1 MGLDA
6 SQIKFLLTAVKM
18 PASQYRLVCG
28 VALSGILFGK
38 MSMPD
43 TSKTGSDKTT
53 AKPEK
58 GPDTTIKPEGSF
70 QQQKQDSDSQR
81 AAEQKKGGAVAL
93 PELSISGSDAKTEKG
108 GEGAAAKSGS
118 WSTQEL
124 SKALRY
130 LDSIKPAAERSF
142 TTSSAGERAQ
152 GHTYI
157 LLRDKILPELKKEGK
172 IGAEWQLYP
181 SVSQS
186 PADKVGADYLLVN
199 TKTGAFH
206 FLDATLKENKDN
218 VFGLRAGGVLIVDNR
233 LFDEFSALKTNESG
247 DIGLAAQKLE
257 TDISSQIESL
267 AKSTTPFVIGP
278 DGTPMPSVTVV
289 TEEQAKT
296 QIRQLSTWATEQAD
310 ASSGNEARL
319 FRDMAAVVERP
330 FRQLDKAAREV
341 ASPKLSESVAR
352 ATESEIVKFG
362 LAKYRKQNYDSSAQ
376 GSSKNQLHILKD
388 GKLVMPVDSG
398 EIHVGGNITEHLEKS
413 WTSLLSEKKLLSL
426 VSNKDLIAMGADIT
440 SFEKLTGD
448 ERAEAIYKA
457 YRSQPKFKSEA
468 NKLRDI
474 IHSEQQ
480 VIKAGG
486 AQGTGDPVIV
496 DNIMAKLRSRTDNAL
511 LGIAPKPEAA
521 ATDTA
526 KTKSSFSDIE
536 KSAAKPVDALA
547 DFAGYERYGTDKA
560 SESLATSMDLLLAD
574 QEDRRAK
581 EPTSKDLWPQAE
593 FDRFSKL
600 SEAYKDPAHQ
610 DHAESVKQLHE
621 LLNKKADKAEA
632 DAEAAQALLKGNPV
646 FERLN
651 DEVRM
656 KDALK
661 QLSDRTK
668 SLPAQEKDEYMARQI
683 KEAVRKHLG
692 VATNAELPESIS
704 KLKVKL
710 VDGNGSSV
718 KVTESG
724 VMEIPAKFLKD
735 NPKKAIAEAYA
746 HATGLSMLDV
756 LKQEGNEH
764 LTMRSLKPMLSKIA
778 ERAEK
783 VVASRLESS
792 GTSGRTAISADA
804 ASSERKAE
812 LPKARELVTNW
823 DGESL
828 TFGNEKFNVRTE
840 LTKLNAERE
849 TKIKELESEIEKAKA
864 LAEAKKTDETQQRV
878 KSLEQQLEVE
888 RQNAKVSGDLQL
900 ALNGSRGAEARS
912 KAESLVKQAAEK
924 AMEAHLSKRGAS
936 GSMSRATAVVLVLTT
951 LSALAVQN
959 NASAK
964 PDVYEGRFG
973 S

>member
-1 MGLDA
+1 
-6 SQIKFLLTAVKM
+6 
-18 PASQYRLVCG
+18 
-28 VALSGILFGK
+28 
-38 MSMPD
+38 MPD

-58 GPDTTIKPEGSF
+58 GPDTSITPEGSF

-81 AAEQKKGGAVAL
+81 AAEQKKASSAAL
-93 PELSISGSDAKTEKG
+93 PELSIAGSDAKAEKA

-130 LDSIKPAAERSF
+130 LDSIKTAAERSF

-206 FLDATLKENKDN
+206 FLDATLKENKEN

-233 LFDEFSALKTNESG
+233 LFDEFSALKTNEGG

-257 TDISSQIESL
+257 TDISGQIESL
-267 AKSTTPFVIGP
+267 AKSNTPFVIGP

-296 QIRQLSTWATEQAD
+296 QIRQLSTWAKEQAD

-341 ASPKLSESVAR
+341 ASPKLAESVAR

-362 LAKYRKQNYDSSAQ
+362 LAKYRNQNYDASSPGA
-376 GSSKNQLHILKD
+376 SKNQLHILKD

-413 WTSLLSEKKLLSL
+413 WSSLLSEKKLLSL
-426 VSNKDLIAMGADIT
+426 VSNKDLKAMGADIT

-457 YRSQPKFKSEA
+457 YRSQPKFKAEA

-496 DNIMAKLRSRTDNAL
+496 DNVMAKLRSRTDNAL

-521 ATDTA
+521 AAAESA
-526 KTKSSFSDIE
+526 KTKSTFSDIE
-536 KSAAKPVDALA
+536 KSASKPVDALA

-574 QEDRRAK
+574 QEERRAK

-593 FDRFSKL
+593 FERFSKL

-651 DEVRM
+651 DEARM

-668 SLPAQEKDEYMARQI
+668 SLPAQDRDEYMARQI

-710 VDGNGSSV
+710 VEGNGSSV

-724 VMEIPAKFLKD
+724 VMEIPAKLLKD
-735 NPKKAIAEAYA
+735 NPKKAIADAYA

-783 VVASRLESS
+783 VVASRMESS
-792 GTSGRTAISADA
+792 STSGRTAISADA

-828 TFGNEKFNVRTE
+828 TFGSEKFNVRTE

-849 TKIKELESEIEKAKA
+849 TTIKELETEIEKAKT

-878 KSLEQQLEVE
+878 KSLEHQLEVE

-912 KAESLVKQAAEK
+912 KAELLVKQAAEK